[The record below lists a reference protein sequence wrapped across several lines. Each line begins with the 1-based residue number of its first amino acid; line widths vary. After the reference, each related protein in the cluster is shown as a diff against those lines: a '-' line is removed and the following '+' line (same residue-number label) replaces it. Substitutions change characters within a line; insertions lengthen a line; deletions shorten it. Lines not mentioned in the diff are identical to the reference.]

1 MKPTFKMEGG
11 EWYMMMIQVGL
22 EEQTSLWVWWRDYVL
37 YLNCAIFCLKSVWKK
52 KKEEANCHLTHEYIS
67 KVYEIKVLKMNK
79 RRENAWFCF
88 LYVVERGVFVGT

>member
-1 MKPTFKMEGG
+1 MVHDDDSSRAGRANVTLGLVERLCFVFELCHLLLEVSME
-11 EWYMMMIQVGL
+11 
-22 EEQTSLWVWWRDYVL
+22 
-37 YLNCAIFCLKSVWKK
+37 K